1 MAAAKKIL
9 VVDDEKFL
17 VELLAVNLAPEGFA
31 VVAAPDGESGVE
43 KSLSESPDLILMDLR
58 MPRMDGYEACR
69 RIKSDPK
76 TRHIPVLL
84 ISAHSQRDDIK
95 KGIEAGAAD
104 YIRKPFDVARVIE
117 TVKKFLK
124 NPA

>member
-1 MAAAKKIL
+1 
-9 VVDDEKFL
+9 
-17 VELLAVNLAPEGFA
+17 
-31 VVAAPDGESGVE
+31 VE

-84 ISAHSQRDDIK
+84 ISAHSQQDDIK